1 MCVVFPK
8 YSIVITRLLL
18 FSSSGAILTLPLWFD
33 DNNTVVFVSVAHHAW
48 LEIQCFFTLSLAS
61 HAICHLWS
69 ISDEN
74 FLDWRQRTQNW
85 SHARKENGAI
95 FLGVLAPI
103 VCDVAMLMYVISQ
116 RQTSLQRPLENVH
129 FLIGEWWG
137 FDFYKDRFDQ
147 KLSELCKQTL
157 VFLLPKIKQAFH

>member
-103 VCDVAMLMYVISQ
+103 VCDVRSSYVNVRNIPTADLSSK
-116 RQTSLQRPLENVH
+116 TSRKRALFNRWMMGIW
-129 FLIGEWWG
+129 FL
-137 FDFYKDRFDQ
+137 
-147 KLSELCKQTL
+147 
-157 VFLLPKIKQAFH
+157 